1 MALSTKGFLNSRQL
15 NRHFSEHG
23 ADFGASNV
31 ADYEKMADEFL
42 GGPLAADVKEC
53 KRSRGD
59 RVRYSPTTQAYGVI
73 DSNDV
78 IRTFFKPVPCIS
90 LPDSQRAA
98 IKLAGRCHS
107 QANNLMYFQEECK
120 RW

>member
-1 MALSTKGFLNSRQL
+1 MALTTKGFVDATQL

-23 ADFGASNV
+23 ADFGSSSV
-31 ADYEKMADEFL
+31 TDYEKMADEFL
-42 GGPLAADVKEC
+42 GGPLASDVKEC

-59 RVRYSPTTQAYGVI
+59 RVRYNLTTQAYGVI

-78 IRTFFKPVPCIS
+78 IRTFFKPVPCSSIPS
-90 LPDSQRAA
+90 AQRSA
-98 IKLAGRCHS
+98 IKLAGRCHA
-107 QANNLMYFQEECK
+107 QANNLLYFQEECK